1 MLLNLL
7 FEDELQSWTDL
18 QKNLL
23 NGAITG
29 GLFSSTRGLIP
40 FAVGSLT
47 GLATVFALHHT
58 VNYLHDNH
66 YIHFDM
72 RY

>member
-1 MLLNLL
+1 MLLNLM
-7 FEDELQSWTDL
+7 FEDELQNLTDL

-40 FAVGSLT
+40 FFVGSAT
-47 GLATVFALHHT
+47 GATTVFLLHHA
-58 VNYLHDNH
+58 VNWLYENQ

-72 RY
+72 RF